1 LRRRAGKGVDSV
13 AEIPEDIQESV
24 KGAAGFRLR
33 QGISQE
39 EIMGIVIRMAGLV
52 ILMSFAAWR
61 GQQSPPQEKPKETAK
76 ESPKET
82 PKEAPAA
89 QAAPLTAD
97 AADKKNPV
105 KPTPEG
111 LAASKKI
118 FGYDCTMCHGANGD
132 GKGDLVESM
141 SLKMKDWHDSTVLE
155 GLSDR
160 EIYDLIVKGKDKMVG
175 EGDRLAPAKVWGLVN
190 YVRSLA
196 KK

>member
-1 LRRRAGKGVDSV
+1 VNGAEGIWLRR
-13 AEIPEDIQESV
+13 
-24 KGAAGFRLR
+24 GFSR
-33 QGISQE
+33 E
-39 EIMGIVIRMAGLV
+39 EIMGMMIRATGLV
-52 ILMSFAAWR
+52 ILMSFGGWSA
-61 GQQSPPQEKPKETAK
+61 QQSAPQEKPKET
-76 ESPKET
+76 PKET
-82 PKEAPAA
+82 PKDTPAAPA
-89 QAAPLTAD
+89 AD

-141 SLKMKDWHDSTVLE
+141 SLKMKDWHDPAVLSA
-155 GLSDR
+155 LSDGD
-160 EIYDLIVKGKDKMVG
+160 IYDLIVKGKDKMVG

-190 YVRSLA
+190 YVRSLG